1 MGEQNHIFPRL
12 YDIHIKLTIFLSAPL
27 TLFIRII
34 YTSLM
39 AAPLSDNGSLQK
51 PLRGEIRSFS
61 LFCKVI
67 ETVQDTSQT
76 FSGEG
81 IAVLKRHS
89 ADFLIPTALSSTTNR
104 FALRKYN
111 QVNCLICSMYRR

>member
-1 MGEQNHIFPRL
+1 MGEQHHIFPRL
-12 YDIHIKLTIFLSAPL
+12 YDIHIKLTIFSSAPL

-34 YTSLM
+34 YMALM

-51 PLRGEIRSFS
+51 PWRGEIRSFS
-61 LFCKVI
+61 LFYKVTQ
-67 ETVQDTSQT
+67 TVQDTSQT